1 MLKLLLDQQVSKLEQ
16 RFDYDA
22 AYMHQMLEVSPGAF
36 LKFSILT
43 GLVDRNAAPPEAI
56 AAARIAATLLE
67 DCGPCVQIS
76 VDMAAAEGVDH
87 HILKA
92 IVLGHEGAMG
102 DDAAMGWRFARA
114 CLSRNMELAD
124 PLRDEIAAKWGDRG
138 VLAMSLAIT
147 TARMYPTVKYAMG
160 FGKACSRV
168 MVAGEALAPPE
179 RTA

>member
-1 MLKLLLDQQVSKLEQ
+1 MLKLLLVQQVSKLEQ

-43 GLVDRNAAPPEAI
+43 GLVDRNAASPEAI
-56 AAARIAATLLE
+56 AAARIATTLLE

-76 VDMAAAEGVDH
+76 VDMAAAEGVDPE
-87 HILKA
+87 ILKA
-92 IVLGHEGAMG
+92 IVLGNEEAMG
-102 DDAAMGWRFARA
+102 DDAALGWRFARA
-114 CLSRNMELAD
+114 CLARDMELAD
-124 PLRDEIAAKWGDRG
+124 PLRDEIEARWGDRG

-168 MVAGEALAPPE
+168 MVAGEALATPE
-179 RTA
+179 RTV